1 MLMGSVLIDRNS
13 DHPLGRSHC
22 SQARRVTAEIQ
33 SRTQLRLS
41 APPRGTG
48 FLLSQDEVRS
58 SWSNEAPYS
67 QAQPEN
73 YYFMYHGIT

>member
-13 DHPLGRSHC
+13 GHPLGRSHC

-48 FLLSQDEVRS
+48 FHLSQDEVRS
-58 SWSNEAPYS
+58 SWSNETSYS

-73 YYFMYHGIT
+73 YCFIHHGIT